1 METLSHLPANTQT
14 AQTDLAYN
22 RIDALLRAYGFSHA
36 VTRSRYCLEILEQ
49 ALEASTQEE
58 EQALETVAAR
68 IALRRIH
75 SGVIAISEAAEL
87 ATEAV
92 SVEDLYLALQAAK
105 IPQNAAEIILSG
117 SSIDES
123 RLETIRAHYQSQA
136 KPSLRRTSMG
146 APSLRFDAIDEVT
159 NSTER
164 YLQKHPA
171 VLKALKLS
179 IASITLYI
187 VYIFAR

>member
-1 METLSHLPANTQT
+1 METLSHLPTD

-36 VTRSRYCLEILEQ
+36 VTRSQYCLEILEE
-49 ALEASTQEE
+49 AIVASTHEK

-68 IALRRIH
+68 IALNRIR
-75 SGVIAISEAAEL
+75 SGVTAVSNAAGL
-87 ATEAV
+87 TEQPV

-105 IPQNAAEIILSG
+105 IPQNAADIILANSP
-117 SSIDES
+117 IDEP
-123 RLETIRAHYQSQA
+123 RLTAIRAHYQSQA

-159 NSTER
+159 DSTER
-164 YLQKHPA
+164 YLQRHPA
-171 VLKALKLS
+171 LLKALKLS
-179 IASITLYI
+179 IVSVTLYI

>member
-1 METLSHLPANTQT
+1 
-14 AQTDLAYN
+14 
-22 RIDALLRAYGFSHA
+22 
-36 VTRSRYCLEILEQ
+36 
-49 ALEASTQEE
+49 
-58 EQALETVAAR
+58 
-68 IALRRIH
+68 
-75 SGVIAISEAAEL
+75 AEL